1 MSFSYSISSRQTAKK
16 GTVYDARFRVVDGS
30 GKEVQKRL
38 CGFKTKAE
46 AKRAAVKF
54 LSHYVP
60 PAPVAA
66 APAFDQTEKISFEKA
81 LAAFL
86 AVDKVQT
93 KESTQYEKVGLYAK
107 HITPYFR
114 GIDIRAITKRMV
126 AEWQD
131 TMWAM
136 RAPNGK
142 LYSQKHLLKLRSM
155 LSRLLAWCSERYD
168 TVNYLKDLSTP
179 KRREVKKEIEFY
191 DLAEFTR
198 FIAQADEPQW
208 RTAFMFLFYIGC
220 RVGEMQALSES
231 DITDDGVVINK
242 TLTKKTFDDTPYKR
256 TETKNYKNRV
266 VPIPEVLRAALSEYL
281 AWKRANGYS
290 EAYLFGGDTPLPLQ
304 SIRNHLNRYADAA
317 GVKRIRIHGFRH
329 SYVSMCAHVGAT
341 PLAISK
347 LIGDTV
353 STVMQVY
360 MHLWADDAGA
370 VVAKIDEICGNFVP

>member
-1 MSFSYSISSRQTAKK
+1 MSFSYSICSRETKK
-16 GTVYDARFRVVDGS
+16 GTVYDARFRVVDGR

-60 PAPVAA
+60 PAPA
-66 APAFDQTEKISFEKA
+66 APAFDQTEKITFEKA

-155 LSRLLAWCSERYD
+155 LSRFRVVFR
-168 TVNYLKDLSTP
+168 TIRHRQLSQ
-179 KRREVKKEIEFY
+179 RLVY
-191 DLAEFTR
+191 
-198 FIAQADEPQW
+198 AQAA
-208 RTAFMFLFYIGC
+208 R
-220 RVGEMQALSES
+220 GE
-231 DITDDGVVINK
+231 K
-242 TLTKKTFDDTPYKR
+242 
-256 TETKNYKNRV
+256 
-266 VPIPEVLRAALSEYL
+266 
-281 AWKRANGYS
+281 
-290 EAYLFGGDTPLPLQ
+290 
-304 SIRNHLNRYADAA
+304 
-317 GVKRIRIHGFRH
+317 
-329 SYVSMCAHVGAT
+329 
-341 PLAISK
+341 
-347 LIGDTV
+347 
-353 STVMQVY
+353 
-360 MHLWADDAGA
+360 
-370 VVAKIDEICGNFVP
+370 GN